1 MKALFESVH
10 SKQFLRFLVAGG
22 IAACVNFI
30 VGYSLSGRLPF
41 YGDVVIGYLAG
52 MITAF
57 FLFEQKVFGE
67 HAESRQ
73 RSAGIFVLV
82 NLLGLLQTWLIFSW
96 LMRWFFPLLQWHFF
110 PEHVARAIAIIT
122 PTLTSYIGHKYFTF
136 RQ

>member
-1 MKALFESVH
+1 VKSWFESFL

-22 IAACVNFI
+22 IAACVNFT
-30 VGYSLSGRLPF
+30 VGSALSGLLPF

-73 RSAGIFVLV
+73 RSVGIFVLV
-82 NLLGLLQTWLIFSW
+82 NLLGLLQTWLIFS
-96 LMRWFFPLLQWHFF
+96 
-110 PEHVARAIAIIT
+110 
-122 PTLTSYIGHKYFTF
+122 
-136 RQ
+136 